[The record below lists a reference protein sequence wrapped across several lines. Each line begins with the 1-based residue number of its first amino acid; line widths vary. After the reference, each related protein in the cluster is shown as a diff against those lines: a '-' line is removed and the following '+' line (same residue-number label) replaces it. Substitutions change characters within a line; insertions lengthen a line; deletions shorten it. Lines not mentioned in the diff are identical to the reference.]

1 MIVPVLWWLAQ
12 CAGLG
17 AVVYLA
23 LWGVDRSGVG
33 EPFGRLMRLAVIVG
47 AVGLGIM
54 MIFRLFD
61 ILGHPIV

>member
-1 MIVPVLWWLAQ
+1 MIVPVLWWLAM

-23 LWGVDRSGVG
+23 LWGIDASGVG
-33 EPFGRLMRLAVIVG
+33 DPFRKVMRLAVIIG

-54 MIFRLFD
+54 MIFRLFAL
-61 ILGHPIV
+61 LGHPIA